1 MKLKEGMVLFILISS
16 VFLSFPNVS
25 AALGLTPAL
34 IDTDFSSEMKFLVD
48 FKVLGVSENQKIKVY
63 ATGDLSKYVR
73 FDKTDL
79 VGPESFTAYVDLPKN
94 PEKFGKNLLF
104 IRAQEVKDDGAGIG
118 TRVEVG
124 ALIVI
129 RVPYPGKYAEIKS
142 FGANNVNYK
151 EPVNFV
157 IEIENLGD
165 QNISASPSINISSE
179 GKLID
184 EIFLESKNF
193 GNNSRGS
200 FEKTVNTVYEPGIY
214 NATVT
219 VDYGKLIFSNTS
231 FRVGDLFVDV
241 TNSSSEFNRGKIH
254 PFNIQIESQWNN
266 DIPIIFAVVNV
277 TQNNIPVNSF
287 KTSSIGLKKWEKSTL
302 TGFFD
307 AESLKAGEYD
317 ANISLFY
324 EGSTSSKV
332 VKLKVFNPPVNK
344 TLIIIVSSVA
354 AVFLILIVVV
364 VYLVLKLRS
373 KKDLKKSK
381 KR

>member
-1 MKLKEGMVLFILISS
+1 
-16 VFLSFPNVS
+16 
-25 AALGLTPAL
+25 
-34 IDTDFSSEMKFLVD
+34 MKFLVD

-287 KTSSIGLKKWEKSTL
+287 KTSSIGLKKWERRAPL
-302 TGFFD
+302 
-307 AESLKAGEYD
+307 L
-317 ANISLFY
+317 
-324 EGSTSSKV
+324 
-332 VKLKVFNPPVNK
+332 
-344 TLIIIVSSVA
+344 
-354 AVFLILIVVV
+354 VFLMQK
-364 VYLVLKLRS
+364 VLRLANMMQI
-373 KKDLKKSK
+373 
-381 KR
+381 